1 MTRGGNGLGA
11 KRPGF
16 IWMIGASLTIFRQ
29 NWKKIKKNLSF
40 VELLKILWKIE
51 HLLILL
57 QKSECS
63 IFCNIFNYII
73 FQKRYYG
80 VKG

>member
-16 IWMIGASLTIFRQ
+16 IWMMGASLSIFRQ

-40 VELLKILWKIE
+40 ELLKILWKIE
-51 HLLILL
+51 HLLFFS
-57 QKSECS
+57 KRVNAPFSV
-63 IFCNIFNYII
+63 IFSTT
-73 FQKRYYG
+73 
-80 VKG
+80 